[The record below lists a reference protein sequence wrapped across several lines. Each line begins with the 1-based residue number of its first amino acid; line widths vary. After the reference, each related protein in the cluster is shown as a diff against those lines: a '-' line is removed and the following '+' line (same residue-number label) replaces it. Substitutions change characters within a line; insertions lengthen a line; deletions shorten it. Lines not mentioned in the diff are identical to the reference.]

1 MTVTTIPATV
11 IIELSLKTWYSV
23 FVFTILY
30 LGNPQIVD
38 DEGMIAKLEII
49 Y

>member
-1 MTVTTIPATV
+1 MTVTTIPASV
-11 IIELSLKTWYSV
+11 IIELKYMVLSL

-38 DEGMIAKLEII
+38 DEGMIAKFEII

>member
-11 IIELSLKTWYSV
+11 IIELKDMVFSL

-30 LGNPQIVD
+30 PGNPQIVD
-38 DEGMIAKLEII
+38 DEGMIAKFEII